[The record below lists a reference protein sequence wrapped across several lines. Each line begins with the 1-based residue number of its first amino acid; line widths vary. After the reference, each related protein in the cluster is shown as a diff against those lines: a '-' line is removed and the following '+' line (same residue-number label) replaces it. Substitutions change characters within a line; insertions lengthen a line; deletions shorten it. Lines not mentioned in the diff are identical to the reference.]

1 MPSFNA
7 PSRIGEHANAKVNLT
22 LSVLGR
28 RDDGYHE
35 LESLVAF
42 AAAADEV
49 TILPDQPH
57 GLTVSGTFAGAIAGE
72 NLLTR
77 TLGLLSEADPHL
89 RIGAVQL
96 DKALPVAA
104 GLGGGS
110 ADAAALLRAVRRANP
125 ERAGAIPWMEIA
137 ARLGSDVPVCFAN
150 QPALIQGRGERMQCF
165 PYLPDMYAVLV
176 NPRVPL
182 STASV
187 FAALRASA
195 VVHSSTEARP
205 PLPPF
210 SRVNAVLDYV
220 GERGNDLEVAAVRLL
235 PAIEEIKALLGA
247 REGCRLAAMS
257 GSGPTCFGIFSAWTE
272 ARSASAA
279 IAEARPGW
287 WVEATRLIGAP

>member
-1 MPSFNA
+1 MPTFNA
-7 PSRIGEHANAKVNLT
+7 PERIGEHANAKINLT

-42 AAAADEV
+42 ATAADEV
-49 TILPDQPH
+49 TIRPGTPH
-57 GLTVSGTFAGAIAGE
+57 ALTVGGTFAGAIAGE
-72 NLLTR
+72 NLLT
-77 TLGLLSEADPHL
+77 TALALLKEADPHL
-89 RIGAVQL
+89 RIGAVHL
-96 DKALPVAA
+96 HKALPVAA

-110 ADAAALLRAVRRANP
+110 ADAAALLRAVRDANP
-125 ERAGAIPWMEIA
+125 ERAGAIPWLEIA

-150 QPALIQGRGERMQCF
+150 QPALIRGRGERMQCF
-165 PYLPDMYAVLV
+165 PSFPGMYAVLV

-187 FAALRASA
+187 FAALQAGPVVRSSA
-195 VVHSSTEARP
+195 EARP
-205 PLPPF
+205 LPQF
-210 SRVNAVLDYV
+210 SSVDAVLDYV
-220 GERGNDLEVAAVRLL
+220 GERRNDLEVAAVRLL

-272 ARSASAA
+272 ARSAGAA
-279 IAEARPGW
+279 IAEARPDW
-287 WVEATRLIGAP
+287 WVEATGLISAP